1 MGLTILCQM
10 FLTFNMN
17 DGMLRIVSS
26 VPKIIVMGMNN
37 ILMKGKERKGKRSS
51 GLESQEDDG
60 AEST

>member
-26 VPKIIVMGMNN
+26 VPKNIVMGMNN